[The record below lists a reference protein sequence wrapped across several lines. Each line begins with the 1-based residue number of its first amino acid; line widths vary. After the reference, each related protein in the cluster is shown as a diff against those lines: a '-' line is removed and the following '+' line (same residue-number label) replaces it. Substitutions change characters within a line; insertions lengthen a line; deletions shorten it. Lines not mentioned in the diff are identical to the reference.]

1 MLLTTNVKTITI
13 SYTIKSI
20 VRFIIFEKLFPLFV
34 TRVFLP
40 FSFPMAMNLFHLWT
54 IERNVHLCTF
64 YYHLYYLGEFSAHR
78 HVFLCPRLNSNYFDC
93 INRCRSNR
101 QILLIIICW
110 PRLTSLEESTW
121 HHNYRIHVDT
131 SYNKIKNHSI

>member
-1 MLLTTNVKTITI
+1 MYRISNESCKSARKYWILKTSCLEFPFFHAIFLRQVVRWMLLTTNVKTITI

-20 VRFIIFEKLFPLFV
+20 VGFIIFEKLFPLFV

-64 YYHLYYLGEFSAHR
+64 YYRLYHLHECSAYQ

-93 INRCRSNR
+93 I
-101 QILLIIICW
+101 
-110 PRLTSLEESTW
+110 
-121 HHNYRIHVDT
+121 
-131 SYNKIKNHSI
+131 K